1 MERIKINDGTKE
13 YEIVNQNDKVLGV
26 FRFNPADTNII
37 EKYNDVVEGL
47 KEVVG
52 KLGTGDDM
60 EQVVREA
67 NKGISEKL
75 DILFG
80 EDTSKTFF
88 SITGPL
94 SPLAN
99 GQLFVENI
107 LEAIG
112 AVIEK
117 EIHVRLKKVR
127 EHMDSY
133 TEKYNK

>member
-1 MERIKINDGTKE
+1 MERIQINDGSKS

-26 FRFNPADTNII
+26 FTFNPSDMNII
-37 EKYNDVVEGL
+37 DKYNDVVESLKTATEKMSTGKEEGL
-47 KEVVG
+47 TEASS
-52 KLGTGDDM
+52 LI
-60 EQVVREA
+60 RE
-67 NKGISEKL
+67 KM

-94 SPLAN
+94 TPLSN
-99 GQLFVENI
+99 GQLFVENV

-112 AVIEK
+112 AIVEK
-117 EIHVRLKKVR
+117 EMNVRVKKVR
-127 EHMDSY
+127 ERMDKY